1 MNVDRPLRLRKGRGA
16 FLAALLLLIAWS
28 GARAEDPLDRNGAMH
43 LFGYGER
50 ASFNILR
57 FPKWTHVLARY
68 TQERAL
74 ETAPC
79 GAGPCY
85 LQRWRTFLDGLRTR
99 SEMEQLRAINAYI
112 NRVRFVPD
120 DINYGQVDYWATPRE
135 FFARGGDCEDYAI
148 AKYLSLRNI
157 GWDMHRV
164 RVVVTMHE
172 RRQVLHAVLAV
183 ISGGT
188 VYVLDNLL
196 PEVTDHRRLTYYRPI
211 YSINDSAWWFHT
223 RPGVAEKPTEQDID
237 LMARASC
244 GDHNAASIALLV
256 KLGYFVPTAGPPY

>member
-1 MNVDRPLRLRKGRGA
+1 MNVDRPLRPRKDRGA

-99 SEMEQLRAINAYI
+99 SEMEQLRAINALHQS
-112 NRVRFVPD
+112 RALR
-120 DINYGQVDYWATPRE
+120 PRRYQLRTGRLLGDA
-135 FFARGGDCEDYAI
+135 ARILRPRRHCEDYAI

-157 GWDMHRV
+157 GWDMRV

-211 YSINDSAWWFHT
+211 YSINDSARGSIPGRAWRRS
-223 RPGVAEKPTEQDID
+223 RPSRISISW
-237 LMARASC
+237 RALP
-244 GDHNAASIALLV
+244 AAITTPHRSRCW
-256 KLGYFVPTAGPPY
+256 